1 VNSLPASGW
10 TIGIFASSEGW
21 HSAELCRVLGDRH
34 QLHFLD
40 IRRLTARLAAGSSV
54 LDCGLFPA
62 AGPADAGRLAAAKA
76 GAQSEPVRI
85 SGLDGVVIRAMPG
98 GTLEETVFRM
108 DALAELQRCGVA
120 VINPARTV
128 EACVDKYLSL
138 VLLQRAGLPVPITFC
153 GTSAREGLD
162 FLVSCGG
169 RAVLKPVFG
178 SEGRG
183 LMLLDD
189 PDLAARVLG
198 WLESTGQAIYLQE
211 FVEHGHRDL
220 RILVAGGE
228 LAAMQRVNPADW
240 RVNAARGALAVHHEP
255 SRDEAE
261 LAFEACRATGAMIAG
276 VDLARDASGRLV
288 ILEINSAPGW
298 KHLARTAD
306 GDVSAMVG
314 RAITAAIGSIRTEA
328 AARPGPGPG
337 APGLQR
343 P

>member
-1 VNSLPASGW
+1 MNRLPGSEW
-10 TIGIFASSEGW
+10 TIGVFASPEGW
-21 HSAELCRVLGDRH
+21 HSAELSRVLGDRH
-34 QLHFLD
+34 KLLFLD
-40 IRRLTARLAAGSSV
+40 IRQLTARLAAGRSV
-54 LDCGLFPA
+54 LDCGLFPSGRQVA
-62 AGPADAGRLAAAKA
+62 AGRSA
-76 GAQSEPVRI
+76 GANAGEPPAPARI
-85 SGLDGVVIRAMPG
+85 SSLDGVVIRAMPG
-98 GTLEETVFRM
+98 GSLEEIVFRM

-138 VLLQRAGLPVPITFC
+138 VLLQRAGLPVPTTFC
-153 GTSAREGLD
+153 GTSAREGLA
-162 FLVSCGG
+162 FLANCGG

-189 PDLAARVLG
+189 PDLAERVLG

-240 RVNAARGALAVHHEP
+240 RVNAARGALVVRHEP
-255 SRDEAE
+255 SRDEAD
-261 LAFEACRATGAMIAG
+261 LAFAACAATGAVVAG
-276 VDLARDASGRLV
+276 VDLARDASGRLLV
-288 ILEINSAPGW
+288 LEINSAPGW
-298 KHLARTAD
+298 KHLARTTD
-306 GDVSAMVG
+306 EDVSAMVG
-314 RAITAAIGSIRTEA
+314 RAITAAIGSVRTEA
-328 AARPGPGPG
+328 IARPGPGPG
-337 APGLQR
+337 ALGLQR